1 MLPAALLWM
10 SRSGEEDPMN
20 PNSPVYWL
28 RAIGGGLLFAAGMFA
43 FFFVGGLFT

>member
-1 MLPAALLWM
+1 M
-10 SRSGEEDPMN
+10 ET
-20 PNSPVYWL
+20 NSPYYWL

>member
-1 MLPAALLWM
+1 M
-10 SRSGEEDPMN
+10 E
-20 PNSPVYWL
+20 PNSPAYWL